1 MFDDYLDGLD
11 EPRRNAL
18 REVVDRVREVAPDAV
33 EGTSY
38 GMPAFR
44 YRDRPLFGFAAHA
57 KHLGVYPFSPEV
69 IATVVP
75 LLDGHAHTKGA
86 VQFTPQHPLP
96 GEVVDALV
104 RGRLREIHA
113 GSDGDE

>member
-11 EPRRNAL
+11 EPQRTAL
-18 REVVDRVREVAPDAV
+18 REVIARVREVAPDAV

-44 YRDRPLFGFAAHA
+44 YLDRPLFGFAAHA
-57 KHLGVYPFSPEV
+57 KHLGVYPFSPHV
-69 IATVVP
+69 IAAAEP

-86 VQFTPQHPLP
+86 VQFTPERPLP
-96 GEVVDALV
+96 GEVIDTLV

-113 GSDGDE
+113 GSDSDV